1 MEKFEPLTPH
11 EDAAWER
18 HRLLLERTKEG
29 MPNGATASRNVEIP
43 TRQPA
48 QATGQVPTC
57 TCEKAQS
64 RSNQKVTPEQATQ
77 LITDYEHGLTLLQIG
92 EKHGVSGPTVRRYLI
107 EAGVQMR
114 PPGGW
119 RVPDGSK
126 RYEVVNLAGQGMRQ
140 ADVARTVGVSRQR
153 VSQILKRW
161 F

>member
-1 MEKFEPLTPH
+1 MEQQLHTMLKYLPTNQRKQLAKCLPTPARKRSPGRARKF
-11 EDAAWER
+11 
-18 HRLLLERTKEG
+18 
-29 MPNGATASRNVEIP
+29 
-43 TRQPA
+43 
-48 QATGQVPTC
+48 
-57 TCEKAQS
+57 
-64 RSNQKVTPEQATQ
+64 TPEQVTQ

-92 EKHGVSGPTVRRYLI
+92 EKHGVAGATVRRYLT

-140 ADVARTVGVSRQR
+140 SEVARKLGISKQR